1 MTGIVNEP
9 SHRTVAAVLELR
21 PSCEACGR
29 ALPPDSTEAMICS
42 FECTFCSACV
52 ETLLMNVCPNC
63 GGGLSPRPI
72 RPKGKLK
79 KNPATTRGVRQP
91 VDAEAHAA
99 FAVPIKDVPPEL
111 R

>member
-1 MTGIVNEP
+1 M
-9 SHRTVAAVLELR
+9 LELR

-29 ALPPDSTEAMICS
+29 ELPPDSTEAMICS
-42 FECTFCSACV
+42 FECTFCGACV

-63 GGGLSPRPI
+63 GGGLCPRPI
-72 RPKGKLK
+72 RPKAKLE
-79 KNPATTRGVRQP
+79 KNPATTRVIRKP

-99 FAVPIKDVPPEL
+99 FAAPIKDVLPEL